1 MLAIGREHLITRAHL
16 QQALLDI
23 ERHGMTHR
31 LSRQWHT
38 PAPDGLCGHNIPL
51 LARSSVSKHTKLQ
64 TPLPGLL
71 PLGQRGEGARKTSSH
86 EYMGVP
92 WWARTTPPDEEDMET
107 APPPRG
113 AAAERGAHAPSSKR
127 KRMGEHTHG
136 VAAAAGAPT
145 SAGPDPERDSAVF
158 FSLLS
163 PHHDGF
169 PQKHVNLPHRGSPVS
184 SGSASGPASRQ
195 TPTAAT
201 TAATTSRT
209 SMDGPTG
216 LGSLRQELGQV
227 PMTNLGAATT
237 TSMVDPV
244 VTMPD
249 LDLFSGMTQWDM
261 DPTDALYAEVTG
273 FEPGETGS
281 DAWRMLDGSGGADGV
296 GDNDWGHHG

>member
-31 LSRQWHT
+31 LSRQFST

-64 TPLPGLL
+64 APLPGLL
-71 PLGQRGEGARKTSSH
+71 PLGQQGGGARSASSH

-92 WWARTTPPDEEDMET
+92 WWARATPPDEEDMGT
-107 APPPRG
+107 ARPPRG
-113 AAAERGAHAPSSKR
+113 AEAERAAHAPSSKR

-136 VAAAAGAPT
+136 VADAAGAPT
-145 SAGPDPERDSAVF
+145 SAGPDPEEDSVF

-163 PHHDGF
+163 PHDGF
-169 PQKHVNLPHRGSPVS
+169 PQKHMNLPHRASPVS
-184 SGSASGPASRQ
+184 TNSASGPASRQ

-209 SMDGPTG
+209 SMDDSPG
-216 LGSLRQELGQV
+216 LAGLRQQLGQV
-227 PMTNLGAATT
+227 PMTDLGAATT
-237 TSMVDPV
+237 SGMVDPV
-244 VTMPD
+244 VTMPE
-249 LDLFSGMTQWDM
+249 LDLFSGMAQWDM
-261 DPTDALYAEVTG
+261 DPSAALYAEVTG
-273 FEPGETGS
+273 FEPGETGH
-281 DAWRMLDGSGGADGV
+281 DAWRILDGSGSADGV
-296 GDNDWGHHG
+296 GDNDWGNHG